1 MVPHLVN
8 AEVGACGA
16 APAAGYFKRNRRLFF
31 FFWNAGKTYLASIR

>member
-16 APAAGYFKRNRRLFF
+16 APAAGYFKRNRRFF
-31 FFWNAGKTYLASIR
+31 FFFLECRKDIPSKH